1 MPLTRFGSEKSDFVK
16 YLTAERDIE
25 FLFENIKYHVVIE
38 NVAVFPQCYAAVADK
53 LQTFNKKTLI
63 VDIGSYQ
70 AFMSAISGEN
80 RNMLLQEQGNLNH
93 LKLNLSISSSAR
105 TQINSIWDYYANQ
118 KH

>member
-1 MPLTRFGSEKSDFVK
+1 M
-16 YLTAERDIE
+16 
-25 FLFENIKYHVVIE
+25 LFQVLCGLEPIFYTTHPNEEPNEIK
-38 NVAVFPQCYAAVADK
+38 NQA
-53 LQTFNKKTLI
+53 
-63 VDIGSYQ
+63 YQ